1 MEPLKDIILQLDHA
15 IWLLINSK
23 GSNALFDVLLPPV
36 RNQWF
41 WSPLYLFLLI
51 YMPKKYKKMGWLWC
65 LGFLLTFIIADR
77 MSAGL
82 FKPYFHRLR
91 PCHNDQLKGVIHLLV
106 DCGGSYGFP
115 SSHASNHFGLAIY
128 SGITLYKNYKWIWA
142 AGLFWA
148 VLVSYA
154 QIYVGV
160 HYPLDVAFGACIG
173 LFAGVVSSWV
183 MKKTVALDMQVS
195 SINTQ

>member
-1 MEPLKDIILQLDHA
+1 
-15 IWLLINSK
+15 
-23 GSNALFDVLLPPV
+23 
-36 RNQWF
+36 
-41 WSPLYLFLLI
+41 
-51 YMPKKYKKMGWLWC
+51 
-65 LGFLLTFIIADR
+65 
-77 MSAGL
+77 
-82 FKPYFHRLR
+82 
-91 PCHNDQLKGVIHLLV
+91 LV

-115 SSHASNHFGLAIY
+115 SSHASNHFGLAIF
-128 SGITLYKNYKWIWA
+128 SGITLQKNYKWIWF

-173 LFAGVVSSWV
+173 LFAGVASSWV

-195 SINTQ
+195 TINTQ